1 MMFPEKTLGLVND
14 ALRALLS
21 GLPVLLPDDAD
32 RENEADL
39 VIAAQ
44 DATRAGVTPV
54 TREGGGLITA
64 LRLTLRP
71 MDSTYRSGVRAC

>member
-1 MMFPEKTLGLVND
+1 MMFPEKTLGLVDD

-44 DATRAGVTPV
+44 LATRAGVNPV
-54 TREGGGLITA
+54 IREGLITA